1 MHTLNVLDSFWIDLS
16 TCSDVVI
23 YLWTCWDVQSHQGNS
38 GTYSGPCTC
47 CYFKDLGVALS
58 MKRSLSRSTDAISV
72 TTFLAG
78 TRHVDFLES
87 YKRINPLDRVQTPKI
102 FSCRTNC
109 VSGSDQTKGPLAD
122 RLCPTRWPIVYT
134 RRPSLFLGLLLHTP
148 ILPRLVYIYILMH
161 AWS

>member
-1 MHTLNVLDSFWIDLS
+1 
-16 TCSDVVI
+16 
-23 YLWTCWDVQSHQGNS
+23 
-38 GTYSGPCTC
+38 
-47 CYFKDLGVALS
+47 

-148 ILPRLVYIYILMH
+148 ILPRLTSSQTYLAHVTYIHSIRKGCQLPLFSNVPVNRSGHLEWLHNWFMSPQYYIYIYILMH